1 MAEKSVSAT
10 SSTPLGRRIWFS
22 AIFFGLIG
30 QIAWVVENM
39 FFAKFGQDLFDTRG
53 HLYFTVT
60 TLMVILSAV
69 TATVTTIFAGGLID
83 KTGKRKPFITF
94 GYLIW
99 GVTIMLFAA
108 IPIDFSDDRSWG
120 IIAALVV
127 LDCVMTFFGSTA
139 NDAAFNT
146 WVADVTD
153 VTNRGKVNTILSV
166 MPVIATV
173 LVFGIGMVTYDNGAT
188 VEVAEGVFQKVSI
201 ADRDPLNIKLF
212 FIIMGVFP
220 MIGGLVS
227 AFVMKDAPGIVKN
240 SNPEYLKETF
250 YGFRPSVVKANKMMY
265 VTLGTVCLLGIAQQ
279 VFMSYL
285 INFIEK
291 TLGIRDYI
299 LPLAAIIVVG
309 AVITGVLGIF
319 FDKLGRKKFYFPL
332 LAILVVGAIVVYCIQ
347 FMDPAAY
354 RPVLIVGGAIL
365 LGAILSLAGALTA
378 SFQDYIPKGA
388 EGRFQGVRMC
398 FTVLIPMALGI
409 GIAQAVG
416 INSLD
421 AKDPGQVS
429 PPFELFLA
437 AAIIVA
443 IAAIPLIW
451 VVKDSDRL
459 RSSLME
465 RKLAEESAAS
475 PAPAENGE
483 ESPADEA
490 APLPAIGNDSDE
502 EAAVPAPD
510 ETDTE

>member
-1 MAEKSVSAT
+1 MEKTVQTPAAK
-10 SSTPLGRRIWFS
+10 STPLGKKIWAC
-22 AIFFGLIG
+22 AIVFGLIG

-53 HLYFTVT
+53 NLYFTVT

-83 KTGKRKPFITF
+83 KTGKRKPFITV
-94 GYLIW
+94 GYVLW

-120 IIAALVV
+120 IITVLVV

-153 VTNRGKVNTILSV
+153 VSNRGKVNTILSV

-173 LVFGIGMVTYDNGAT
+173 LVFGIGMFTYDSGAT
-188 VEVAEGVFQKVSI
+188 VTNELGEVIKVPI
-201 ADRDPLNIKLF
+201 FERDPLNIKLF
-212 FIIMGVFP
+212 FIIMGIFP
-220 MIGGLVS
+220 MIGGLLS
-227 AFVMKDAPGIVKN
+227 FFMMKDAPGIVKN
-240 SNPEYLKETF
+240 SNPNYLKETF
-250 YGFRPSVVKANKMMY
+250 YGFRPSVVKENKMMY

-279 VFMSYL
+279 IFMSYL

-291 TLGIRDYI
+291 TLGITNYI
-299 LPLAAIIVVG
+299 LPLAVIIVVG
-309 AVITGVLGIF
+309 AVITGVLGVF
-319 FDKLGRKKFYFPL
+319 FDKCGRKHFYYPL
-332 LAILVVGAIVVYCIQ
+332 LAILVVGAIVVYCMK
-347 FMDPAAY
+347 FMDSSAY
-354 RPVLIVGGAIL
+354 LPILIVGGSVL
-365 LGAILSLAGALTA
+365 LGAILSVSGALTA

-416 INSLD
+416 VNSLD
-421 AKDPGQVS
+421 AHSAGQMQ

-437 AAIIVA
+437 AAIVVA
-443 IAAIPLIW
+443 CAAIPLFW
-451 VVKDSDRL
+451 VRKDSDRL
-459 RSSLME
+459 RSELMS
-465 RKLAEESAAS
+465 RKAAAEEDAA
-475 PAPAENGE
+475 AEE
-483 ESPADEA
+483 QLPPESTAD
-490 APLPAIGNDSDE
+490 
-502 EAAVPAPD
+502 
-510 ETDTE
+510 

>member
-1 MAEKSVSAT
+1 MEKTAQT
-10 SSTPLGRRIWFS
+10 PAAKSTPLGKKIWAC
-22 AIFFGLIG
+22 AIVFGLIG

-53 HLYFTVT
+53 NLYFTVT

-83 KTGKRKPFITF
+83 KTGKRKPFITV
-94 GYLIW
+94 GYILW

-120 IIAALVV
+120 IITVLVV

-153 VTNRGKVNTILSV
+153 VSNRGKVNTILSV

-173 LVFGIGMVTYDNGAT
+173 LVFGIGMFTYDSGAT
-188 VEVAEGVFQKVSI
+188 VTNELGEVIKVPI
-201 ADRDPLNIKLF
+201 FERDPLNIKLF
-212 FIIMGVFP
+212 FIIMGIFP
-220 MIGGLVS
+220 MIGGLLS
-227 AFVMKDAPGIVKN
+227 FFMMKDAPGIIKN
-240 SNPEYLKETF
+240 SNPNYLKETF
-250 YGFRPSVVKANKMMY
+250 YGFRPSVVKENKMMY

-279 VFMSYL
+279 IFMSYL

-291 TLGIRDYI
+291 TLGITNYI
-299 LPLAAIIVVG
+299 LPLAVIIVVG
-309 AVITGVLGIF
+309 AMITGVLGVF
-319 FDKLGRKKFYFPL
+319 FDKCGRKHFYYPL
-332 LAILVVGAIVVYCIQ
+332 LAILVVGAIVVYCMK
-347 FMDPAAY
+347 FMDSSAY
-354 RPVLIVGGAIL
+354 LPILIVGGSVL
-365 LGAILSLAGALTA
+365 LGAILSVSGALTA

-416 INSLD
+416 VNSLD
-421 AKDPGQVS
+421 AHSAGQMQ

-437 AAIIVA
+437 AAIVVA
-443 IAAIPLIW
+443 CAAIPLFW
-451 VVKDSDRL
+451 VRKDSDRL
-459 RSSLME
+459 RSELMS
-465 RKLAEESAAS
+465 RKAAAEEDAA
-475 PAPAENGE
+475 AEE
-483 ESPADEA
+483 QLPSESTAD
-490 APLPAIGNDSDE
+490 
-502 EAAVPAPD
+502 
-510 ETDTE
+510 